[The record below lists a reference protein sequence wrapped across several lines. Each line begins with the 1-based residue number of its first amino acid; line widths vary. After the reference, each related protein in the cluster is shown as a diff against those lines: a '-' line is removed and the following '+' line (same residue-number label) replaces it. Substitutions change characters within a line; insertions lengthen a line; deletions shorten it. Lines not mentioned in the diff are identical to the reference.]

1 MTSPTLGGSR
11 SRRRDSYAAGRARL
25 TIRLLGTP
33 LVTVDGAPV
42 AGLVNS
48 KALALL
54 SWLVLEGDRPHL
66 REGLAAKFWRDQ
78 PEHLAN
84 QNLRQL
90 LTRLRRAIR
99 DSEASPPHILV
110 TAHQV
115 QFDRTS
121 DYWLD
126 VEAFEGLLDQAA
138 RHPHRRLEA
147 CPSCLKRLGA
157 AIAIYRGALLDGFG
171 LSGGDPSFDEWLA
184 IERERLQ
191 MRACAAMH
199 AVANRHLACGRPES
213 AFLVAL
219 RLLQQDPWNESAER
233 IVMHALALSDGRNE
247 ALAHY
252 RAFRASLLRDLGV
265 EPEDATRR
273 LEAQIRSGRLPV
285 SGLRGSAGTTPLP
298 GTRLVGR
305 QTEIATIRNHLAS
318 RDRRLVTIHGPG
330 GSGKTRLAL
339 EVAQREAPL
348 WQDGVWFVPLSEV
361 ASVEGLTCALAS
373 SLDIPSS
380 GREFAL
386 GDIIA
391 ACGDKEALLV
401 LDSFDQLVS
410 EAEVV
415 SEVLGS
421 APRLKVVVTS
431 RTRLGRREEWVVEV
445 DGLSVPEEAT
455 LTPQAA
461 ASFDSVRLFVR
472 AAQQTA
478 PGFDLTPGNVGD
490 VVRICRLV
498 SGLPLGIELAAAW
511 VRVLSCH
518 ETAEQIAQS
527 PVSLHEPGDTGGQS
541 RTLRSTLACS
551 YEWLSP
557 EQRAAFRQ
565 LSVFRDGFTP
575 EAARAVA
582 GADISVLARLADRS
596 LVRRLRSGR
605 LDLHALLADLAAER
619 LADDQTEQAAT
630 LGRHRRHYFALLHD
644 HAAGLS
650 SNDTKAAVAA
660 IEAEYANVRAAW
672 LQAVAAC
679 DYGPIGDAVRP
690 LSVYLFLSGRF
701 PEAEDLMGRAAE
713 QVGAVAGDD
722 PAAARLAARLRSEQ
736 AEFALRRGRHDEAA
750 QIAAQAIALARAAGD
765 DRCEAEAE
773 FKLAAACRGQ
783 GQLESAREHLE
794 RALERDRAAA
804 AEQRG
809 GDLTWL
815 ERRCLNDLAALCWR
829 QGDLPSA
836 EGYLLQ
842 MRGLCVRAGNKSD
855 EAVALGNLGVIAEE
869 QGDYSLAQQRYA
881 ESLTLA
887 EAVGRP
893 LGPNYINLG
902 ELCLE
907 VGAYDEAEAYLQL
920 ALENARVQGV
930 VLREASAL
938 CGMSLLAHCRGDN
951 AAALTYAAAALD
963 IARRTGD
970 PSALARAWMSQGR
983 ASLHLGQVEEAA
995 EAYGSALE
1003 LQRLAGGAHRT
1014 APALAG
1020 LAAVCLLRG
1029 QPDRAVEHVE
1039 AIMDHLRTRTLD
1051 GSHYRSEVYLMC
1063 YQVLTALGDPR
1074 AARLLEGAYREL
1086 EQRCDKITDDGM
1098 RLSFRQCVP
1107 ANRAIIEAWS
1117 DHPELGQI
1125 GS

>member
-1 MTSPTLGGSR
+1 M
-11 SRRRDSYAAGRARL
+11 

-431 RTRLGRREEWVVEV
+431 DPFGPARGVGGRGGRLVGPRGGHLDPPGGRVIRLG
-445 DGLSVPEEAT
+445 EA
-455 LTPQAA
+455 
-461 ASFDSVRLFVR
+461 VRPR
-472 AAQQTA
+472 
-478 PGFDLTPGNVGD
+478 
-490 VVRICRLV
+490 
-498 SGLPLGIELAAAW
+498 
-511 VRVLSCH
+511 
-518 ETAEQIAQS
+518 
-527 PVSLHEPGDTGGQS
+527 
-541 RTLRSTLACS
+541 CS
-551 YEWLSP
+551 
-557 EQRAAFRQ
+557 
-565 LSVFRDGFTP
+565 
-575 EAARAVA
+575 
-582 GADISVLARLADRS
+582 ADRS
-596 LVRRLRSGR
+596 GLRS
-605 LDLHALLADLAAER
+605 HAWQRRRRGADMPSSV
-619 LADDQTEQAAT
+619 
-630 LGRHRRHYFALLHD
+630 GP
-644 HAAGLS
+644 AAG
-650 SNDTKAAVAA
+650 
-660 IEAEYANVRAAW
+660 YRAR
-672 LQAVAAC
+672 C
-679 DYGPIGDAVRP
+679 G
-690 LSVYLFLSGRF
+690 
-701 PEAEDLMGRAAE
+701 
-713 QVGAVAGDD
+713 VGAGVVM
-722 PAAARLAARLRSEQ
+722 PRN
-736 AEFALRRGRHDEAA
+736 GRTD
-750 QIAAQAIALARAAGD
+750 
-765 DRCEAEAE
+765 
-773 FKLAAACRGQ
+773 
-783 GQLESAREHLE
+783 
-794 RALERDRAAA
+794 
-804 AEQRG
+804 
-809 GDLTWL
+809 
-815 ERRCLNDLAALCWR
+815 
-829 QGDLPSA
+829 SA
-836 EGYLLQ
+836 EP
-842 MRGLCVRAGNKSD
+842 
-855 EAVALGNLGVIAEE
+855 GV
-869 QGDYSLAQQRYA
+869 SSR
-881 ESLTLA
+881 
-887 EAVGRP
+887 
-893 LGPNYINLG
+893 
-902 ELCLE
+902 
-907 VGAYDEAEAYLQL
+907 
-920 ALENARVQGV
+920 
-930 VLREASAL
+930 
-938 CGMSLLAHCRGDN
+938 
-951 AAALTYAAAALD
+951 
-963 IARRTGD
+963 ARRYGWAE
-970 PSALARAWMSQGR
+970 PHSA
-983 ASLHLGQVEEAA
+983 
-995 EAYGSALE
+995 
-1003 LQRLAGGAHRT
+1003 
-1014 APALAG
+1014 
-1020 LAAVCLLRG
+1020 
-1029 QPDRAVEHVE
+1029 
-1039 AIMDHLRTRTLD
+1039 
-1051 GSHYRSEVYLMC
+1051 
-1063 YQVLTALGDPR
+1063 
-1074 AARLLEGAYREL
+1074 
-1086 EQRCDKITDDGM
+1086 
-1098 RLSFRQCVP
+1098 
-1107 ANRAIIEAWS
+1107 
-1117 DHPELGQI
+1117 
-1125 GS
+1125 